1 MGGLFSSILKDM
13 KCFQFYTSEEKEEP
27 KTEKSNPALSSFALS
42 DSEFRHS
49 HRESSSQN
57 VSDTST
63 ESRGR
68 SQVPS
73 LSDRPSDL
81 RAFTFSELKAATKN
95 FNRLTKIGEGG
106 FGSVYKATVKCGEDS
121 VKKIDVAVKQLSRR
135 GLQGHKEWVTEVN
148 VLGVAEHRNLVK
160 LVGYCAEDDERGIQ
174 RLLVY
179 EYMPNR
185 SVENRLSARSETP
198 LSWAM
203 RLKIAQDA
211 ARGLTYLHEEMDV
224 QIIFRDFKSSNILL
238 DEQWNAKLSD
248 FGLARLGPPDGL
260 THVSTAVVG
269 TMGYAAP
276 EYVQT
281 GRLTSKSDVWSY
293 GVFLY
298 ELITGR
304 RPLDRNRP
312 RSEQK
317 LLEWVKPYI
326 SDSKKFQ
333 QILDPRLDSKISRS
347 AQKLSIVA
355 NRCLVRHPKSRPKM
369 SEVLVMVN
377 KVIET
382 STGIGNPEPPVR
394 IAEPTSPESERK
406 GKRRITDIKL
416 GDGGR
421 LVRMWSTK
429 LINTC

>member
-333 QILDPRLDSKISRS
+333 QILDPRLDGKISRS